1 MSPASAS
8 ASASANAS
16 VAVASQSGANKVY
29 TQLPHFVY
37 GQVLLPLYQATDNF
51 RYFSFGPATVPGF
64 PPTTPPSPTD
74 LLLLLLSSLRF
85 ERIQNLCYMRRA
97 AAGSTNIGVELD
109 SSAAV
114 SGRWEERE
122 KKREGGG
129 Q

>member
-8 ASASANAS
+8 AS
-16 VAVASQSGANKVY
+16 VVVASQSGANKVY

-51 RYFSFGPATVPGF
+51 RYFSFGPANVPGF
-64 PPTTPPSPTD
+64 PPTTPPFPTD
-74 LLLLLLSSLRF
+74 LLLLLLLLLLVLSSPRF

-97 AAGSTNIGVELD
+97 AAGSTNIGRELG

-114 SGRWEERE
+114 RVNHAGREW
-122 KKREGGG
+122 
-129 Q
+129 